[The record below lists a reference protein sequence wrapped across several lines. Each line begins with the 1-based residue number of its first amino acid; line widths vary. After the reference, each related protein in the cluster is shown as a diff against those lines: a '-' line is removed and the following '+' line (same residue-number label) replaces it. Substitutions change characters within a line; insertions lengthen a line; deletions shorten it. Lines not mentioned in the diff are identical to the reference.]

1 MRRPLRYTL
10 AVLYALGLL
19 VPIVGHILVYR
30 RQSRLDDPTLSPV
43 VAMGLYTFAIQK
55 GRISRRWIEVDMTG
69 ALVFGVLAL
78 SILSTIVLLGQADFN
93 EEIIMA

>member
-1 MRRPLRYTL
+1 
-10 AVLYALGLL
+10 
-19 VPIVGHILVYR
+19 
-30 RQSRLDDPTLSPV
+30 V